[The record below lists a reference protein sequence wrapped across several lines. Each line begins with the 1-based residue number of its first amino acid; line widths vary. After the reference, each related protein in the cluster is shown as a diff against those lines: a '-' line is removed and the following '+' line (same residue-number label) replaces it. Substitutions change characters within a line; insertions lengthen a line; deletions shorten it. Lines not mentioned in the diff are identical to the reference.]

1 MTRAYFYIDR
11 KTHQALA
18 REVAAKGGSLSEFVR
33 EAVQEKLDRDRALE
47 NSHQVKDELAD
58 LVDELRAEIAQMRRT
73 VADDAQR
80 SMALIREDVG
90 KSIRKTEEYQKTFL
104 VALGGTLKAQVPAKA
119 SSRRDDDGPRAIPG

>member
-18 REVAAKGGSLSEFVR
+18 REVAARGGSLSEFVR

-58 LVDELRAEIAQMRRT
+58 LVDELRAEIGRVRRE
-73 VADDAQR
+73 VAEDTQR

-90 KSIRKTEEYQKTFL
+90 KSIRKSEESQKTFL
-104 VALGGTLKAQVPAKA
+104 QFLGGSLKAPTPAKTP
-119 SSRRDDDGPRAIPG
+119 SRRDDDGPRAIPG

>member
-1 MTRAYFYIDR
+1 MNRIYAYLNDR
-11 KTHQALA
+11 EYAALTD
-18 REVAAKGGSLSEFVR
+18 AAEPGRGGLAKFVR

-47 NSHQVKDELAD
+47 SSYQVKEELGD
-58 LVDELRAEIAQMRRT
+58 LVEVLRDEIAQMRRT

-104 VALGGTLKAQVPAKA
+104 VALGGTLKAQVPANA